1 MRLKMNCLNVRSQ
14 PNIYMIRLYII
25 VTITKLGPLI
35 IARSIRGG
43 RGAGGT
49 LIFLD
54 KNIFLKFTYIKL
66 NYIGVAPTTLLG
78 SI

>member
-35 IARSIRGG
+35 IARSIRGEG
-43 RGAGGT
+43 EQGA
-49 LIFLD
+49 
-54 KNIFLKFTYIKL
+54 LKFSWIK
-66 NYIGVAPTTLLG
+66 TFF
-78 SI
+78 